1 MKDIFRR
8 YVVATVGMAL
18 VSLGVAISLKSNLGT
33 SPISCPPAVLSL
45 QYPHI
50 SFGIFTWI
58 VNFSLILIQV
68 AILRRRF
75 RLEDLMQIPAVLLFG
90 YFCDVAIYLCEEL
103 PAGSYGLQ
111 IAWCLLSILI
121 TAIGLRIEIDGRA
134 WMLSGDKTIAVVA
147 EAGGW
152 TFSTIKVWSDIL
164 LVVLAMAFALLF
176 FGQPFGNGTDVV
188 IREGTLLLAVLT
200 GLCMKLT
207 DAPVQRLMRSL
218 GV

>member
-90 YFCDVAIYLCEEL
+90 YFCDVALYLCKGL

-152 TFSTIKVWSDIL
+152 TFSTIKVWSDIM

>member
-90 YFCDVAIYLCEEL
+90 YFCDVAIYLCERL

-152 TFSTIKVWSDIL
+152 TFSTIKVWSDIM